1 MNLKL
6 AEYISKWL
14 APKEYRLELKNR
26 LENLCTLSG
35 TPMSPGLHQ
44 WVTDKF
50 GLEMTRVIE
59 DYSTFTSPKLSPEL
73 LSVVDRIVPSKY
85 QGEDVNLS
93 FKQLFDIDCSC
104 FYGFVIDSNSFGASN
119 FTGFTIDGVDAI
131 TYLSGFVASNNG
143 YGYGYDG
150 GGYGSA
156 NSFFAVY
163 ESNAPVQFDLTDP
176 SSNVYQIP
184 FFTGKAVGCD
194 DNSCLQAEIPAG
206 TSLWWFSDLQT
217 VFSVIPLGGTD
228 VSDAATLQSYIQPF
242 YPNVI
247 VTSVPDDPISPS
259 IYFLTFSNVYN
270 WYAFDIYLYDLGFI
284 ETYIASPITC
294 P

>member
-85 QGEDVNLS
+85 QGENVNLS
-93 FKQLFDIDCSC
+93 FRQLFDIDCSC
-104 FYGFVIDSNSFGASN
+104 FYGFVIDANSFGTSD
-119 FTGFTIDGVDAI
+119 FTGFTIGGVDAI
-131 TYLSGFVASNNG
+131 TYLNAFAASNNG
-143 YGYGYDG
+143 YSYGYDG
-150 GGYGSA
+150 GGYFST
-156 NSFFAVY
+156 NSIFVVY

-176 SSNVYQIP
+176 LSNVYQIP
-184 FFTGKAVGCD
+184 FFTGKAIGCD
-194 DNSCLQAEIPAG
+194 DNSCLQTEIPAG
-206 TSLWWFSDLQT
+206 TALWWFLDLQT
-217 VFSVIPLGGTD
+217 VYSAIPLGGTD

-270 WYAFDIYLYDLGFI
+270 WEGYDIYLYDLGYTQGFV
-284 ETYIASPITC
+284 TSPITC